1 MKKKLVLL
9 LLLCTGLIAMT
20 QAVVALDEL
29 NPRSR
34 QSNGNSLFQVSPVA
48 AFADSLWDGWMKIP
62 ELKAHGDFGV
72 GTFDGVDGEMVVL
85 DGTVYKV
92 KGDGSVVVADNHT
105 DFTPLAM
112 VTRFQADYMEVL
124 TRDYTYQDLLD
135 YIETKFPS
143 SYGLYAIK
151 ISGYLKNISARSG
164 DKVTKPYPPVS
175 DLFKYYVKNFNYEDP
190 VEATMVGLW
199 CPAYFA
205 GGNPNPLKVANLPG
219 YHFHFVS
226 QDKTKGG
233 HLYSAKVSGGA
244 VLEICYISKLELVVN
259 L

>member
-9 LLLCTGLIAMT
+9 LLLCTGLFSMT
-20 QAVVALDEL
+20 QTIEAQK
-29 NPRSR
+29 R
-34 QSNGNSLFQVSPVA
+34 NSLFQVSPVA

-92 KGDGSVVVADNHT
+92 KGDGSVVIADNRV
-105 DFTPLAM
+105 DATPLAM
-112 VTRFQADYMEVL
+112 VTRFKADYTEVL
-124 TRDYTYQDLLD
+124 TRDYTYQELLD

-143 SYGLYAIK
+143 GNSLYAIK
-151 ISGYLKNISARSG
+151 ISGYLKHISARSG
-164 DKVTKPYPPVS
+164 DKVSKPYPPVS
-175 DLFKYYVKNFNYEDP
+175 DLFKYYVKNFTYDGP
-190 VEATMVGLW
+190 MEATMVGVW

-205 GGNPNPLKVANLPG
+205 GGTENPLYAANLPG
-219 YHFHFVS
+219 YHFHFLS
-226 QDKTKGG
+226 EDQTKGG
-233 HLYSAKVSGGA
+233 HLYSAEVIGGA
-244 VLEICYISKLELVVN
+244 ILEICYISKLELVIN